1 MSILTVQN
9 LSHGFGDRAIFN
21 NVSFRLLKGEHVG
34 FVGANGEGKSTFM
47 SIITGSLQPDEG
59 KIEWSKNVHVGYLD
73 QHTVLE
79 KGMTI
84 RDVLKSAYGELFA
97 LEEKMNSICD
107 KMCDASEEEMTA
119 MMEEL
124 GEIQDTLTAHDFYVL
139 DSKIDEI
146 GRAFDLDELGFDKD
160 VTELSG
166 GQRTKVLLAKLLLE
180 KPDILLLDEP
190 TNGLDPNQIIEIR
203 HLIKEIATE
212 HSVMLS
218 THILSEVQAT
228 CDDIEM
234 IEHGKVVFSGTM
246 EDFNNYM
253 EPNTFIV
260 VMETPPS
267 LEVLAQIPGITHV
280 EHITNTRYR
289 MQFSSSQ
296 DITKTMIELSVTNN
310 WRLHEIILERDS
322 LDSVFAQLSG
332 KKHS

>member
-1 MSILTVQN
+1 MEESVVKVEH
-9 LSHGFGDRAIFN
+9 LSHRYNVQWAIKDINFEIK
-21 NVSFRLLKGEHVG
+21 RKRTLGLLGSN
-34 FVGANGEGKSTFM
+34 GAGKSTTMNIMCGVLNQTEGEVYINGINLREHPVEAKKHIGF
-47 SIITGSLQPDEG
+47 LPQKPPLYPDLTVDEYLTHCALMRQMDKSQVKTAVEKAKSRCG
-59 KIEWSKNVHVGYLD
+59 IAHFSKL
-73 QHTVLE
+73 L
-79 KGMTI
+79 I
-84 RDVLKSAYGELFA
+84 R
-97 LEEKMNSICD
+97 N
-107 KMCDASEEEMTA
+107 
-119 MMEEL
+119 
-124 GEIQDTLTAHDFYVL
+124 
-139 DSKIDEI
+139 
-146 GRAFDLDELGFDKD
+146 
-160 VTELSG
+160 LSG
-166 GQRTKVLLAKLLLE
+166 GYQQRVGIAQAIVHNPKFVF
-180 KPDILLLDEP
+180 LDEP

-260 VMETPPS
+260 VMERPPS
-267 LEVLAQIPGITHV
+267 LEVLTQIPGITHV

-332 KKHS
+332 KNIHK